1 MKGVNNDTVNADA
14 GFMLS
19 GKSLYRR
26 VSTCLKKL
34 TC

>member
-1 MKGVNNDTVNADA
+1 MKGVNNDKGNADS

-26 VSTCLKKL
+26 VSKCRKKL